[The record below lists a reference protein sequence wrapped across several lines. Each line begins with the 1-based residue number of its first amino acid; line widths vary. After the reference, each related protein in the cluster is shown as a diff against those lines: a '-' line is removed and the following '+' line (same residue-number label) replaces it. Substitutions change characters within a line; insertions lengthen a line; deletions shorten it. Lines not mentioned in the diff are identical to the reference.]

1 MPRLKVIRESESGR
15 NTAFKDTK
23 TNKTMSRAEL
33 AKEIDKGKYPDYH
46 NRKINNVKTPC
57 SNPDNSKNNNLG

>member
-1 MPRLKVIRESESGR
+1 MPRLIVTRESDSGR

-23 TNKTMSRAEL
+23 TNETISRAKL
-33 AKEIDKGKYPDYH
+33 VKEIDKGNYPDYH